1 MEDEDDRPARPN
13 GPGIWGLLTAIVAVL
28 TLTLCGWYAL
38 IFVNPYSPLN
48 PLPPATVTP
57 YPVLVGPTPTLEP
70 GVVAPTAASVDTSPT
85 PNPTAPQSAVATLT
99 PSGGVV
105 QPVPTATTTGPGQPT
120 VTAGPSPTGGAGPT
134 AGPGATAEPTRDGEA
149 YPDNR
154 PTEPSNYP

>member
-57 YPVLVGPTPTLEP
+57 YPVLAGPTPTLEP
-70 GVVAPTAASVDTSPT
+70 GVVAPTASGETPT

-99 PSGGVV
+99 PSGGTV
-105 QPVPTATTTGPGQPT
+105 QPPATATTTILGQPT

-134 AGPGATAEPTRDGEA
+134 AEATRDGEA
-149 YPDNR
+149 YPGTQ